1 MFDPRDLA
9 SDPRTRPE
17 ARPRRDHARER
28 EKRER
33 NGHRR
38 EYDSRRTK
46 RQTFQDRTD
55 RAVTDVGM
63 YRNVA
68 YRDLAEAHF
77 EGHPYAAR
85 RAVDRMVRAGHVR
98 EHTAKG
104 PQGGDYKVLTLT
116 ERGVERAERIA
127 RDQGLD
133 KKQKAWSGLVKPGE
147 LQHDVAVFRA
157 ARIEQAKLLEQ
168 GAVLKRIRIEA
179 ELKREIAR
187 ATESARARE
196 GKEAADAAR
205 FEAAEAL
212 GLPVKDGR
220 VEVPD
225 AQLEYTDSEGRSGR
239 VNVEIATEHYSA
251 KSIGA
256 KAAAGFAVHGSNGR
270 AGGAGGAIA
279 RPGSGKRRRRRRSGQ
294 RFYRTLKGRTN
305 ATVEDQCWNDGH
317 HPCRGPDDRRRTV
330 RLSPA
335 SLSNHRCRLLDARGV
350 VWRTRR
356 SHASGSDLRRRP
368 RFGLGRYGPQG
379 RSHGALHSAR
389 RGGQT
394 ELATK
399 LGQEDRGQFPGA

>member
-17 ARPRRDHARER
+17 ARPRRDHAKER

-33 NGHRR
+33 DGHRR
-38 EYDSRRTK
+38 EYDPRGTE

-55 RAVTDVGM
+55 RAVADVGM
-63 YRNVA
+63 YRNIA
-68 YRDLAEAHF
+68 YRDLVEAHF

-98 EHTAKG
+98 EHTAHG
-104 PQGGDYKVLTLT
+104 PQGGAHKVLTLT
-116 ERGVERAERIA
+116 PRGVERAERVA

-133 KKQKAWSGLVKPGE
+133 AQQKAWSGLVKPGE

-187 ATESARARE
+187 ATETARARE
-196 GKEAADAAR
+196 GREAADAAR
-205 FEAAEAL
+205 FQAAEAL

-220 VEVPD
+220 VEYPD
-225 AQLEYTDSEGRSGR
+225 AQLEYSDSEGRTGR
-239 VNVEIATEHYSA
+239 VNVEIATEHYSV

-270 AGGAGGAIA
+270 AAARVARSLGQDQGGGG
-279 RPGSGKRRRRRRSGQ
+279 GGRSG
-294 RFYRTLKGRTN
+294 RDKG
-305 ATVEDQCWNDGH
+305 
-317 HPCRGPDDRRRTV
+317 
-330 RLSPA
+330 SI
-335 SLSNHRCRLLDARGV
+335 
-350 VWRTRR
+350 
-356 SHASGSDLRRRP
+356 
-368 RFGLGRYGPQG
+368 
-379 RSHGALHSAR
+379 
-389 RGGQT
+389 
-394 ELATK
+394 EL
-399 LGQEDRGQFPGA
+399 